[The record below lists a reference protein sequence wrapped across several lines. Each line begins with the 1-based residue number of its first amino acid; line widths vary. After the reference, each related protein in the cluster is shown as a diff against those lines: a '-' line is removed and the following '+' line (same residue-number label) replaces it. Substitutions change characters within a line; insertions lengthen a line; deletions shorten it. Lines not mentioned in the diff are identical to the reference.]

1 MFKRPKRNG
10 AWAILN
16 TVWAVFLSVSE
27 LGCFQLPT
35 RHEPTS
41 PRAPSSLHF
50 SQPPPGRLH
59 LPASLVPTAT
69 QGGVAGAQGRR
80 PGRRAHP
87 EAFLHALPS
96 PSPWSSPPAP
106 CPRPGSLLRRPAH
119 AQTSSRGS
127 PARPQAGRCARP
139 GVLLRRPES
148 SPAQLSAAR
157 RQELVPAVR

>member
-16 TVWAVFLSVSE
+16 AVWAVFLSVSE
-27 LGCFQLPT
+27 LGRFQLPT

-41 PRAPSSLHF
+41 AL
-50 SQPPPGRLH
+50 QPPLFSTPAWPPPSPSLPGARRH
-59 LPASLVPTAT
+59 P
-69 QGGVAGAQGRR
+69 GGVAGAQGHRL
-80 PGRRAHP
+80 GRRARP
-87 EAFLHALPS
+87 EAFLRALPS

-106 CPRPGSLLRRPAH
+106 CPHPGSLLRRPAH
-119 AQTSSRGS
+119 AQTSGRGP

-148 SPAQLSAAR
+148 SPAQLSVAR
-157 RQELVPAVR
+157 RQELVPAAR